1 MVLTYFS
8 EWSFSI
14 SLSSF
19 KVLGLVKNS
28 FLVKNLLAYRN
39 SVIFEILT
47 IQHISKSTQDD
58 RYIRHKI
65 PIFWQNTYATIRS
78 VEGTYL
84 EIF

>member
-1 MVLTYFS
+1 MMVLTYFL

-58 RYIRHKI
+58 RDTFDIKFLYSGKI
-65 PIFWQNTYATIRS
+65 PMQQ
-78 VEGTYL
+78 
-84 EIF
+84 